1 MSDNQRETFNFVA
14 ALEIAKRRYKS
25 SRHWKMLEGTPWEN
39 DAPVFAADLMYET
52 FRFHSHTV
60 AEECWTI
67 AHCALRDILSEW
79 GTDPVTNLPDWQQ
92 CVDRIHD
99 RARLALEEIRK
110 LEEAHADAFL
120 SGRDSRAALEN

>member
-1 MSDNQRETFNFVA
+1 MSSEFTPARLDFVA
-14 ALEIAKRRYKS
+14 ALEIAKRRYRS

-39 DAPVFAADLMYET
+39 DAPVFAADLMHET
-52 FRFHSHTV
+52 YRFYANDL

-67 AHCALRDILSEW
+67 AHCALRDILAEH
-79 GTDPVTNLPDWQQ
+79 GCDPVTNLTDWQR

-99 RARLALEEIRK
+99 RAMRAVEAIRK

-120 SGRDSRAALEN
+120 AGRDSGDRP